1 MPPTITTEFTELKS
15 WFIYIIRCAD
25 DSLYT
30 GVTTDLERRI
40 NEHNAGKTAARYTR
54 ARRPVSLVYQESAP
68 DRTTACRREYQI
80 KQLSRLEKQRLLVSF
95 HSSDHHGTNHHNSD
109 RQSSS

>member
-1 MPPTITTEFTELKS
+1 MKN

-30 GVTTDLERRI
+30 GVTTDLDRRI

-54 ARRPVSLVYQESAP
+54 ARRPVSLVYHERVD
-68 DRTTACRREYQI
+68 DRATACRREYQI
-80 KQLSRLEKQRLLVSF
+80 KQLSRLDKQHLLADF
-95 HSSDHHGTNHHNSD
+95 HSANDPVYSV
-109 RQSSS
+109 